1 MLLFLC
7 YKKGRMVL
15 VLLFANHMI
24 FPFSFFA
31 TPLPKGF
38 ERGVKGVRK
47 GSKMGV
53 TKIIAVK
60 VH

>member
-1 MLLFLC
+1 
-7 YKKGRMVL
+7 MVL
-15 VLLFANHMI
+15 VLLFALHII
-24 FPFSFFA
+24 FPFTSFA

-60 VH
+60 MP